1 MAELIARG
9 IRFHVQ
15 RLARAEAA
23 VGPSPLVP
31 CHPSVVFVHGLF
43 IDNLS
48 SLYYSLANPLA
59 QAGADA
65 ILFDLRG
72 HGLSDRT
79 PAGYTLDNSVED
91 LFGVVDGLGIDD
103 PVHVVGHSYGAS
115 VALRAGLRH
124 PERLAGLTLIEPHCA
139 DTDDGGSWVDDVAD
153 ALTAIAL
160 CSETLALPADDEV
173 PAAAVRKLRAI
184 RTANAFLNATTMIE
198 DVASSPRFTGAELA
212 DLDVP
217 TMAVYGEHT
226 DLRSSLAMIREAM
239 PQCRLEV
246 FPEVGHSVLRDA
258 TPKVL
263 ELLIEW
269 LGECSDPD
277 LEPAAS

>member
-1 MAELIARG
+1 MAELVARG

-15 RLARAEAA
+15 RIARAEAA
-23 VGPSPLVP
+23 VTPSPLAP
-31 CHPSVVFVHGLF
+31 YHPSVLFVHGLF

-48 SLYYSLANPLA
+48 SLYYSLANPVA

-72 HGLSDRT
+72 HGRSDQT
-79 PAGYTLDNSVED
+79 PAGYTLDDSVED
-91 LFGVVDGLGIDD
+91 LFGVVDAFGIDE

-115 VALRAGLRH
+115 VALRAGLRY

-139 DTDDGGSWVDDVAD
+139 DADDGGSWVDDVAD

-173 PAAAVRKLRAI
+173 SPAAVRKLRAI
-184 RTANAFLNATTMIE
+184 KTTNAFLNATTMIE
-198 DVASSPRFTGAELA
+198 DVAAAPPFTEAELA
-212 DLDVP
+212 DLEVP
-217 TMAVYGEHT
+217 TMAIYGEHT
-226 DLRSSLAMIREAM
+226 DLRSAVAMIRESM

-246 FPEVGHSVLRDA
+246 FADVGHSVLRDA

-263 ELLIEW
+263 ELLIAW
-269 LGECSDPD
+269 LGQCSDPD
-277 LEPAAS
+277 LESAAS

>member
-9 IRFHVQ
+9 ITFHFQ

-23 VGPSPLVP
+23 VGPSPLAP
-31 CHPSVVFVHGLF
+31 YHPSVVFVHGLF

-48 SLYYSLANPLA
+48 SLYYSLANPVA

-72 HGLSDRT
+72 HGRSEQT
-79 PAGYTLDNSVED
+79 PTGYTLDDSVED
-91 LFGVVDGLGIDD
+91 LFGVVDALGIDD
-103 PVHVVGHSYGAS
+103 PVHIVGHSYGAS
-115 VALRAGLRH
+115 VALRAGLRY
-124 PERLAGLTLIEPHCA
+124 PERIAGLTLIEPHCA
-139 DTDDGGSWVDDVAD
+139 DADDGGSWVDDIAD

-173 PAAAVRKLRAI
+173 NPAAVRKLRALQA
-184 RTANAFLNATTMIE
+184 TTAFLNATTMIE
-198 DVASSPRFTGAELA
+198 DVAAAPRFTEAELA
-212 DLDVP
+212 ALEVP
-217 TMAVYGEHT
+217 TMAIYGEHT
-226 DLRSSLAMIREAM
+226 DLSSSLAMIRESM

-246 FPEVGHSVLRDA
+246 FPDVGHSVLRDA
-258 TPKVL
+258 TAKVL

-269 LGECSDPD
+269 LGECSDPE
-277 LEPAAS
+277 LECAAS

>member
-1 MAELIARG
+1 MADLIARG
-9 IRFHVQ
+9 ITFHVQ

-23 VGPSPLVP
+23 VGPKPLAP
-31 CHPSVVFVHGLF
+31 YHPRVVFVHGLF

-48 SLYYSLANPLA
+48 SLYYSLANPVA

-72 HGLSDRT
+72 HGRTDQT
-79 PAGYTLDNSVED
+79 PAGYKLDDSVED
-91 LFGVVDGLGIDD
+91 LFGVVDALGITD

-115 VALRAGLRH
+115 IALRAGLRH

-139 DTDDGGSWVDDVAD
+139 DTDDGGGWVDDVAD

-173 PAAAVRKLRAI
+173 SPGAVRNLRAVK
-184 RTANAFLNATTMIE
+184 TTNALLNATTMIE
-198 DVASSPRFTGAELA
+198 DVAAAPRFIDTELA
-212 DLDVP
+212 DLQVP

-226 DLRSSLAMIREAM
+226 DLRSSLTMIRESM

-263 ELLIEW
+263 ELLIAW
-269 LGECSDPD
+269 LGQCSDPG
-277 LEPAAS
+277 LEWAAS